1 MCIFDVFFG
10 EKSVIGKSVDF
21 IWIFVFIYE
30 ESGLDYVF
38 GLGCEMGESV
48 DFSKVLRYWVRYLD
62 FLDGWLKSGD
72 FVGID
77 WIFI

>member
-1 MCIFDVFFG
+1 MRYECEIWKNFWCGFWCVQVGKFG
-10 EKSVIGKSVDF
+10 EKLLIGKSVDF

-48 DFSKVLRYWVRYLD
+48 DFSGV
-62 FLDGWLKSGD
+62 
-72 FVGID
+72 
-77 WIFI
+77 